1 VPVSIRAAAFVE
13 VFSGASTATDPR
25 RTSRR
30 RPARAKESV
39 TMPQYLLSV
48 WADGPDD
55 DPDLSTPES
64 QRQLAQT
71 DELTAEMERAGAWV
85 FLAGLRPASSATVV
99 RAAGGD
105 VSMTDGPYAETK
117 EQMAGFWVIEAPD
130 LDAALDWAVKASI
143 ACERPIEV
151 RPTHG

>member
-1 VPVSIRAAAFVE
+1 
-13 VFSGASTATDPR
+13 
-25 RTSRR
+25 
-30 RPARAKESV
+30 
-39 TMPQYLLSV
+39 MPQYLLSV

-64 QRQLAQT
+64 RRQLAQT

-99 RAAGGD
+99 RATGGD

-130 LDAALDWAVKASI
+130 LDAALDWAAKASI